1 MIVVSKITK
10 SFGSR
15 LVLDDI
21 SFEARPGESLFIL
34 GKSGVGKSVLLKLIV
49 GLIASD
55 QGSISVGG
63 QKVDVENPRLLAQV
77 RRKCGLVFQFPA
89 LLDSATVFE
98 NIAFGL
104 RARGLVEDPNL
115 IEPRVIEQ
123 MRTVDLDTS
132 FLNSYP
138 NQLSY
143 VAQKKVSIART
154 LAVSPDYLLFD
165 EPTTGM
171 DPVAT
176 AVLNELL
183 KKLKRE
189 LNVTTIV
196 VSHDIKSALACA
208 DRLILID
215 HGKIVFDGEPK
226 NFKSSNVPL
235 AIDFREGV
243 SLGK

>member
-1 MIVVSKITK
+1 
-10 SFGSR
+10 
-15 LVLDDI
+15 
-21 SFEARPGESLFIL
+21 
-34 GKSGVGKSVLLKLIV
+34 
-49 GLIASD
+49 
-55 QGSISVGG
+55 
-63 QKVDVENPRLLAQV
+63 
-77 RRKCGLVFQFPA
+77 
-89 LLDSATVFE
+89 
-98 NIAFGL
+98 
-104 RARGLVEDPNL
+104 
-115 IEPRVIEQ
+115 